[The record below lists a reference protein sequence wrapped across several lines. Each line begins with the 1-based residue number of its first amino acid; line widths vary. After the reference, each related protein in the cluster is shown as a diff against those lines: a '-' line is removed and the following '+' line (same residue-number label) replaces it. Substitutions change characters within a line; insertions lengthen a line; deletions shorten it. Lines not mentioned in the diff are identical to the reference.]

1 MDYLEYKGYKGSI
14 EYSKEDKCFFGKLQG
29 MTRDLVTYEGNNIE
43 ELKADFEGAV
53 DDYLTLCVE
62 KDTEPHK
69 PLASA

>member
-62 KDTEPHK
+62 KDICNTGTV
-69 PLASA
+69 LLI